1 MENRNQNQK
10 QNQKQNQQNQ
20 QEPFRRNPAP
30 GNASNGLA
38 VQQNAAEPIRVRRQ
52 CNSAYS
58 LIVPSAWNTGS
69 FSR

>member
-10 QNQKQNQQNQ
+10 QNQKQ
-20 QEPFRRNPAP
+20 RTRTA
-30 GNASNGLA
+30 AK
-38 VQQNAAEPIRVRRQ
+38 QQNAAEPIRVRRQ
-52 CNSAYS
+52 CNSSYS